1 MKTIDEL
8 ISAIQ
13 TERFYRGQIKDI
25 IEIPPKEAAYDSTVE
40 FSASIQKYLDS
51 CGIKKL
57 YTHQAEAIRIL
68 RAGKNAAITT
78 PTTSGKTLAFNIPV
92 AEKLEQEQNATALYI
107 YPAKALSNDQLNVLK
122 DFEDNS
128 GISLKPGIYDG
139 DTPQDRKKTL
149 RDNARVII
157 TNPYML
163 HQTLPYHSKWR
174 KFYKE
179 LKFIVLDEA
188 HKYKG
193 VFGSNIAFLI
203 RRLKRILK
211 IYGVSPQ
218 FIVSTASLANALE
231 FTEKLTGE
239 KFEHVFKSGSPA
251 GKKRL
256 VLWDSSKNQDK
267 SISVQTK
274 DLLLFSAKSG
284 FQTLCFIISRRM
296 AELIRK
302 WANREDKET
311 GILSYRAGYTP
322 EMRRDI
328 EQQLKKGLIKGVVS
342 TEALELGIDIGQ
354 LDVIM
359 LSGYPGSISSF
370 WQMSGRAGRK
380 MQDSAIFFMP
390 HEDALQKYLIKN
402 PEILTDMKFENAVIS
417 LENQNIT
424 AGHILCAISESP
436 AKSKNI
442 FEDSPISEELC
453 ENLLKH
459 NVLKETPH
467 GIIYSGNV
475 RPQDSVALD
484 NAGGKSIK
492 IKVDGRILEEIS
504 VQRAYREAHKGA
516 VYLHNGVSY
525 VIQDLVLEEGAAYA
539 VKQEVDYYTETLK
552 NEEVRIMKIK
562 KQRNFGSCRLF
573 VGNVS
578 VTETYKGFRIKKGG
592 NMVSYEELILPPLH
606 FNSEAVWIELDYSL
620 KEKIDAMKL
629 DFDGAIHAAE
639 HALIALSPLFAMCD
653 ADDLGGMSYPAYE
666 DGNPVIFIYDGY
678 EGGIG
683 ISDKLYEVCE
693 DLVKKSAELV
703 EACGCETG
711 CPSCVYAAQCGN
723 ANNPIDK
730 QGAAEILKLLI

>member
-1 MKTIDEL
+1 MKTINEL
-8 ISAIQ
+8 LSAIQ
-13 TERFYRGQIKDI
+13 TERFYRDQIKEI
-25 IEIPPKEAAYDSTVE
+25 IEIPPVEAKYDTGIE
-40 FSASIQKYLDS
+40 FTPAVKKYLSS
-51 CGIKKL
+51 CGIEKL
-57 YTHQAEAIRIL
+57 YTHQAEAVRLI

-78 PTTSGKTLAFNIPV
+78 PTASGKTLAFNIPV
-92 AEKLEQEQNATALYI
+92 LEKLIADKDATALYI

-122 DFEDNS
+122 DFEEKS
-128 GISLKPGIYDG
+128 GFNFNPGIYDG
-139 DTPQDRKKTL
+139 DTPQDRKKYL
-149 RDNARVII
+149 RENSRLII

-163 HQTLPYHSKWR
+163 HQTLPSHSKWR
-174 KFYKE
+174 KFYKS
-179 LKFIVLDEA
+179 LKVIVLDEA

-211 IYGVSPQ
+211 IYGAAPL
-218 FIVSTASLANALE
+218 FIVSTASLANAPE

-239 KFEHVFKSGSPA
+239 KYGHISKSGSPA
-251 GKKRL
+251 GKKHL
-256 VLWDSSKNQDK
+256 VLWDSSKNPEK
-267 SISVQTK
+267 SISAQTK
-274 DLLLFSAKSG
+274 DLLLFSAKSN

-302 WANREDKET
+302 WANRDDKDT
-311 GILSYRAGYTP
+311 KILSYRAGYTP

-380 MQDSAIFFMP
+380 MQDSAIIFMP
-390 HEDALQKYLIKN
+390 HEDALQKYLLKN
-402 PEILTDMKFENAVIS
+402 PDILTGMKFENAVIS

-424 AGHILCAISESP
+424 TGHILCAVSESP
-436 AKSKNI
+436 AQVKNI
-442 FEDSPISEELC
+442 FEDSPICEELC
-453 ENLLKH
+453 EILIKH
-459 NVLKETPH
+459 GLLKETTR

-484 NAGGKSIK
+484 NAGGKNIK
-492 IKVDGRILEEIS
+492 IRVDGRILEEIS

-516 VYLHNGVSY
+516 VYLHNGASY
-525 VIQDLVLEEGAAYA
+525 VIEDLVLEEGAAYA
-539 VKQEVDYYTETLK
+539 VKQETDYYTETLK
-552 NEEVRIMKIK
+552 NEEVRILKIK
-562 KQRNFGSCRLF
+562 KSRDFGSCRLF
-573 VGNVS
+573 TGNVS
-578 VTETYKGFRIKKGG
+578 VTETYKGFRVKKGG
-592 NMVSYEELILPPLH
+592 NLVSYEEMQLPPLH
-606 FNSEAVWIELDYSL
+606 FNSEAVWLELNHGIR
-620 KEKIDAMKL
+620 EKITGMNL

-683 ISDKLYEVCE
+683 ISDKLYEVYDRLCE
-693 DLVKKSAELV
+693 KTLELI
-703 EACGCETG
+703 EKCGCEKG
-711 CPSCVYAAQCGN
+711 CPACVYAAQCGN

-730 QGAAEILKLLI
+730 QGALEILKMLT